1 MMMGARPTRAGGQQF
16 RANRHCGWP
25 TAGAVGAVG
34 VGAVLE
40 EVNLPDTEKAKELY
54 QISST
59 RFRTL
64 LSEETLLGR
73 DYYGIP

>member
-1 MMMGARPTRAGGQQF
+1 M
-16 RANRHCGWP
+16 
-25 TAGAVGAVG
+25 
-34 VGAVLE
+34 E

-73 DYYGIP
+73 DYYEIPQEEILDEVPSTR